1 MPISFIEA
9 TAKGDIDNCKIKQ
22 QKQFI
27 SSGQL
32 MARAYLM
39 MMMMT

>member
-9 TAKGDIDNCKIKQ
+9 AAKGDIDNCKLKQ

-32 MARAYLM
+32 TARAYST